1 MKLQLSLKDFKLIK
15 DYSVI
20 SIIRLRHLTRKHTN
34 THTHSLILISV
45 IFMIITNS
53 REEILVYH
61 EILFCCEQMVNPEG
75 HLLNSSKH
83 VIKHEA
89 HKATSQSHKM
99 SMLSVWSELT

>member
-1 MKLQLSLKDFKLIK
+1 MKFQLSLKNVKLIK
-15 DYSVI
+15 DNSAISVV
-20 SIIRLRHLTRKHTN
+20 RLRQLARKPHVN
-34 THTHSLILISV
+34 THSLKLISV

-53 REEILVYH
+53 RDEILVYH
-61 EILFCCEQMVNPEG
+61 GILFLGEQTVNPEG

-83 VIKHEA
+83 VIKHGA